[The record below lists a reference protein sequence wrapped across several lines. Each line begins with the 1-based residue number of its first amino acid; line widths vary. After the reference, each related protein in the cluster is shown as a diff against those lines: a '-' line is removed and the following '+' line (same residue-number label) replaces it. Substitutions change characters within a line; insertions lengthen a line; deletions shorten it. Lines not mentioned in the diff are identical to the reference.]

1 MQEKSLLQFDWS
13 IRRLR
18 PSSVSTGWIETQ
30 FEAALQSPQP
40 SQTAVL
46 MKTRFGGSG

>member
-18 PSSVSTGWIETQ
+18 PSSVSSGCTETQ
-30 FEAALQSPQP
+30 LEACEQSPQP
-40 SQTAVL
+40 SQTRSL